1 MSLLSSLSVLTQG
14 LDKLNPAS
22 VLTQGYPQA
31 LKPPVAK
38 STTAIPVVAEG
49 QPVLPGN
56 LRVAV
61 LPDRPRIYD
70 ASGSLVNTSSIPSI
84 DLGGGQTRSL
94 RPA

>member
-1 MSLLSSLSVLTQG
+1 LSVLTQG

-22 VLTQGYPQA
+22 VLTQGYPQT

-38 STTAIPVVAEG
+38 STTATPIVAAGTPVSAG
-49 QPVLPGN
+49 AG
-56 LRVAV
+56 RVAV
-61 LPDRPRIYD
+61 LPDWPRIYD
-70 ASGSLVNTSSIPSI
+70 ASGSLVNTASIPSI